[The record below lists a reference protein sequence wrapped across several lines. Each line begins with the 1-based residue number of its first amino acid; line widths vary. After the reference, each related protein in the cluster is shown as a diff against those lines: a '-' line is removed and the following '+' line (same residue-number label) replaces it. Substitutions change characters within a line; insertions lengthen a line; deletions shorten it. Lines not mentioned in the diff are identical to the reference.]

1 MSKPARVRAGMAGGT
16 FARAAPP
23 SLDVRRAWG
32 LHHHHRPGQSAISL
46 SVCPLSPH
54 FVVSLVRFVSP
65 LSG

>member
-23 SLDVRRAWG
+23 SLDVRRALG

-46 SVCPLSPH
+46 SAGPLSPR
-54 FVVSLVRFVSP
+54 FVVRLVRFISF